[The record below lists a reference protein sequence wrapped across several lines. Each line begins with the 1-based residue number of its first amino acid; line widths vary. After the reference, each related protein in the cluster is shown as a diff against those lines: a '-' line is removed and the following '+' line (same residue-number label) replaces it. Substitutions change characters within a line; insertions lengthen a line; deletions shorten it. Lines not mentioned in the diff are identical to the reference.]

1 MKRFSLLLTLLAL
14 APGCVIYASHSG
26 KKSHAASVDDDEDG
40 VFVFGDRKE
49 ERSSLDRVNLKKNVG
64 PFSDAVA
71 AGPFVF
77 VSGEI
82 PRDAATGEIVRG
94 DIAAATRKVMENV
107 GQTLKAKGLG
117 YGDIAMVTIY
127 LKDLSNYD
135 AMNQA
140 YSEFFEKG
148 RAPARATVQVSRLA
162 LDADMEVAV
171 VAYRGD

>member
-1 MKRFSLLLTLLAL
+1 MNRFSSIFALLVL
-14 APGCVIYASHSG
+14 APGCVIYATHSP
-26 KKSHAASVDDDEDG
+26 KKNPHAAVDDDGIVVYDDG
-40 VFVFGDRKE
+40 KA
-49 ERSSLDRVNLKKNVG
+49 ERTDLERVNRRKNIG

-71 AGPFVF
+71 AGSFLF
-77 VSGEI
+77 LSGEI
-82 PRDAATGEIVRG
+82 PRDNETGEIVRG
-94 DIAAATRKVMENV
+94 DIAAATRKVMQNI
-107 GQTLKAKGLG
+107 GQTLKSKGLG

-140 YSEFFEKG
+140 YSEFFESG